1 MRVRGEVKEAYERY
15 RLGLYPLTSRTAP
28 RMRAA
33 EMISQKWARVD
44 EEQGGQER
52 KDITYVGF
60 FDGGSRGNPGPGGS
74 GSVVI
79 EQRLGDGGVRP
90 IWAAATALGRTSMT
104 DNVAEFVGLERTLAQ
119 AATKGWT
126 GIHIVGDSEMI
137 LRMMRTKTPPK
148 AKKLKH
154 WRYNKMADW
163 LANLA
168 MDAKKSS
175 MEHFLTTGGQLRMH
189 KELLIHMDSD
199 MRQWEKRE
207 GRSSDS

>member
-104 DNVAEFVGLERTLAQ
+104 NNVAEFVGLERTLAQ

-126 GIHIVGDSEMI
+126 GIHVVGDSEMI

-154 WRYNKMADW
+154 WYARTIRLADICRVASWTHHYRRYNKMADW

-175 MEHFLTTGGQLRMH
+175 MEHFLTEVNSGCTRNC
-189 KELLIHMDSD
+189 
-199 MRQWEKRE
+199 
-207 GRSSDS
+207 